1 MIKNKIWNKKKE
13 ISLNKKIDNDIKISW
28 KKAMNDPYPLS
39 DATLKYVFSKRNNEK

>member
-1 MIKNKIWNKKKE
+1 MKNKIWNKKKE

-28 KKAMNDPYPLS
+28 KKAMNDPYPSS